1 MPLVDSYRAFS
12 AILSD
17 ALGYLWVREYRRRVW
32 TVFDQEGRVQG
43 LVEMRPQSPRLTRQ
57 TGPQQPLPA
66 VSGPPRCQLAM
77 RQKAG
82 PMNKRSPGP
91 WNIFLLLAL
100 PAACQSSDDATATGL
115 RAAVEDSAGV
125 TIVTNNA
132 PAPDSRLPWQ
142 FGEHPALSIG
152 SVDGGGADQLFRVV
166 DATRHPDGRIVIAN
180 AGSAELRVF
189 NADGFHSGTW
199 GRQGEGPGEFSS
211 GPHAVA
217 LWPGDSIAA
226 PGGSRVSLFDLDGN
240 HGRDVALDATR
251 SNVLDL
257 LPDGRI
263 VSMGS
268 LLLNRRTMGSPD
280 LVQYDTEWSVLDTDG
295 TLHASPGE
303 FLATEEWVWSF
314 PDGSTGENP
323 YPFKRGTRGAV
334 WGNLVAIG
342 VQDSYEIR
350 AFAADGSLVRIVR
363 RGWDLRSPTQADL
376 EEHVARAYAR
386 VPPEARSRALSMFK
400 DMPLTDSYP
409 AFEEIVGDRVGYLWV
424 REYRM
429 FGEGDAVW
437 SVFDPGG
444 RIQGLVETP
453 PGLEVFEIGMDYV
466 LGLVEDELGV
476 EYVQLWALERE
487 VE

>member
-1 MPLVDSYRAFS
+1 
-12 AILSD
+12 
-17 ALGYLWVREYRRRVW
+17 
-32 TVFDQEGRVQG
+32 
-43 LVEMRPQSPRLTRQ
+43 
-57 TGPQQPLPA
+57 
-66 VSGPPRCQLAM
+66 M
-77 RQKAG
+77 RQYVDPPTASTS
-82 PMNKRSPGP
+82 SPCDSVVRAP
-91 WNIFLLLAL
+91 KWQIVLLLIL
-100 PAACQSSDDATATGL
+100 NAACDSSGDGSASGL
-115 RAAVEDSAGV
+115 GVVVEDSAGV
-125 TIVTNNA
+125 TIVTNA
-132 PAPDSRLPWQ
+132 QPAPGSRLPWQ
-142 FGEHPALSIG
+142 FGAQPSLSIG
-152 SVDGGGADQLFRVV
+152 SVESGGANELFRVQ
-166 DATRHPDGRIVIAN
+166 DATLLADGRIVIAN
-180 AGSAELRVF
+180 AGSGELRVF
-189 NADGFHSGTW
+189 NADGSHSGTW

-211 GPHAVA
+211 GPSAVA

-257 LPDGRI
+257 FPDGRM

-314 PDGSTGENP
+314 PDGGTGENP
-323 YPFKRGTRGAV
+323 YPFKRDTRGAV

-363 RGWDLRSPTQADL
+363 RDWNPRSPTQADL
-376 EEHVARAYAR
+376 EEYVARAYAHL
-386 VPPEARSRALSMFK
+386 PPEAGSRALSMFK
-400 DMPLTDSYP
+400 DMPLMDSYP
-409 AFEEIVGDRVGYLWV
+409 AFEEILSDRAGYLWV

-437 SVFDPGG
+437 TVFDSEG
-444 RIQGLVETP
+444 RIQGVVETP
-453 PGLEVFEIGMDYV
+453 PGLDVFEIGEDYV
-466 LGLVEDELGV
+466 LGLAQDELGV
-476 EYVQLWALERE
+476 EHVQMWALDRGAE
-487 VE
+487 

>member
-1 MPLVDSYRAFS
+1 MLPLIDSPVAGTR
-12 AILSD
+12 
-17 ALGYLWVREYRRRVW
+17 
-32 TVFDQEGRVQG
+32 
-43 LVEMRPQSPRLTRQ
+43 SPRSSTVRAPKWQ
-57 TGPQQPLPA
+57 
-66 VSGPPRCQLAM
+66 
-77 RQKAG
+77 
-82 PMNKRSPGP
+82 
-91 WNIFLLLAL
+91 ILLLL
-100 PAACQSSDDATATGL
+100 GLSAACESSGEGIPNGL
-115 RAAVEDSAGV
+115 GVMIEDSAGV
-125 TIVTNNA
+125 TIVTNDPA
-132 PAPDSRLPWQ
+132 APDSRLPWQ
-142 FGEHPALSIG
+142 FSAQPSLSIG
-152 SVDGGGADQLFRVV
+152 AVESGGADELFRVQ
-166 DATRHPDGRIVIAN
+166 DATLLADGRIVIAN
-180 AGSAELRVF
+180 AGSGELRVF
-189 NADGFHSGTW
+189 NADGSHGGTW

-211 GPHAVA
+211 GPNAVA

-251 SNVLDL
+251 GNVLDL

-263 VSMGS
+263 VSMGN

-295 TLHASPGE
+295 TLQASPGE

-334 WGNLVAIG
+334 WGNLVAIS

-350 AFAADGSLVRIVR
+350 AFSADGSLVRIVR
-363 RGWDLRSPTQADL
+363 RDWDPRSPTQADL
-376 EEHVARAYAR
+376 EEYVARAYAHL
-386 VPPEARSRALSMFK
+386 PPEARSRALSRFK
-400 DMPLTDSYP
+400 DMPLMDSYP
-409 AFEEIVGDRVGYLWV
+409 AFGEVLSDRAGYLWV

-437 SVFDPGG
+437 TVFDPGG

-453 PGLEVFEIGMDYV
+453 PELEVFEIGVDYV

-476 EYVQLWALERE
+476 EYVQLWALDRE
-487 VE
+487 VG

>member
-1 MPLVDSYRAFS
+1 MIA
-12 AILSD
+12 
-17 ALGYLWVREYRRRVW
+17 
-32 TVFDQEGRVQG
+32 
-43 LVEMRPQSPRLTRQ
+43 RPPTAPRLTATILIAALCGFGCEDLGDRAPD
-57 TGPQQPLPA
+57 GPRVA
-66 VSGPPRCQLAM
+66 VRDSG
-77 RQKAG
+77 
-82 PMNKRSPGP
+82 
-91 WNIFLLLAL
+91 
-100 PAACQSSDDATATGL
+100 
-115 RAAVEDSAGV
+115 GV
-125 TIVTNNA
+125 TIVDNDPA
-132 PAPDSRLPWQ
+132 APDSRLPWR
-142 FGEHPALSIG
+142 FGEQPSLSIG
-152 SVDGGGADQLFRVV
+152 SVDSGEADELFRVQ
-166 DATRHPDGRIVIAN
+166 DATLLADGRIMIAN
-180 AGSAELRVF
+180 AGSSEIKVF
-189 NADGFHSGTW
+189 HTDGSHSGTW

-211 GPHAVA
+211 GPDGVA
-217 LWPGDSIAA
+217 LWLADSIAV
-226 PGGSRVSLFDLDGN
+226 PGGRRVSLFDLDGN

-295 TLHASPGE
+295 APHASLGE

-323 YPFKRGTRGAV
+323 YPFRRDTRGAV

-342 VQDSYEIR
+342 AQDSYEIR

-363 RGWDLRSPTQADL
+363 RDWDPRSPTQADL
-376 EEHVARAYAR
+376 EEHVARAYAHL
-386 VPPEARSRALSMFK
+386 PPEARSRALTMFK

-409 AFEEIVGDRVGYLWV
+409 AFEEIVGDRAGYLWV

-437 SVFDPGG
+437 TVFDPEG

-453 PGLEVFEIGMDYV
+453 PGLTVFEIGEDYV
-466 LGLVEDELGV
+466 LGLGEDELGV
-476 EYVQLWALERE
+476 EYVQVWG
-487 VE
+487 